1 MRIRVPAESLD
12 EAQRELEAIP
22 AVRKVSAAS
31 GMPGWIRVELDDA
44 ASEDHQINN
53 RVLETLLRA
62 EIPILSFEPEGGR
75 LQDVFLQLTS
85 GGIK

>member
-1 MRIRVPAESLD
+1 
-12 EAQRELEAIP
+12 
-22 AVRKVSAAS
+22 
-31 GMPGWIRVELDDA
+31 MPGWIRVELDDA

>member
-1 MRIRVPAESLD
+1 M
-12 EAQRELEAIP
+12 Q
-22 AVRKVSAAS
+22 
-31 GMPGWIRVELDDA
+31 GWIRVELDEAAADDA
-44 ASEDHQINN
+44 HVNN

-75 LQDVFLQLTS
+75 LQDVFLQLTA